1 MFASPSLLQYD
12 SFEEIEVSDSEEE
25 KPKAITTS
33 KKKKKSG
40 VRKKVKVRLQFLWQT
55 VAGQVVVKLS

>member
-1 MFASPSLLQYD
+1 MVFAVFSLYFPIPTFIQYD

-40 VRKKVKVRLQFLWQT
+40 VRKKVKVR
-55 VAGQVVVKLS
+55 